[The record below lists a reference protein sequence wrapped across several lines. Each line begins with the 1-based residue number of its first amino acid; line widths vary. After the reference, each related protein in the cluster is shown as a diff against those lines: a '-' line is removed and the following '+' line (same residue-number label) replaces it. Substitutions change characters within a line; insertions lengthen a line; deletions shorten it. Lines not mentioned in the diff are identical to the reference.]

1 MSLNYLIEGY
11 SSEPAVVET
20 LGDVIYTL
28 AIGNVYPDEIY
39 IALRGEYSVTS
50 IEAVVVV
57 RKVKFYNSS
66 AEV

>member
-1 MSLNYLIEGY
+1 MSLDYLLEGY

-28 AIGNVYPDEIY
+28 AIGNIYPDEIY
-39 IALRGEYSVTS
+39 INLQGEYTTTP

-57 RKVKFYNSS
+57 RKLKFYNSPY
-66 AEV
+66 EL